1 MSASLAIANRLSKI
15 KKKKKKQPLYIIE
28 FIFASQCLP
37 SLERPLRPGRA
48 LRPRRR
54 PTLGSDR
61 CVTTGLSQAVS
72 GARPGSAWPPP
83 SSPVLVAHGAPP
95 DAGPAQEHAAP
106 GAHAVAAA
114 LARGPPVQ
122 QQPQRPPAAGAR
134 PLFVLLAQALAA
146 RPAEMLQLRLQT
158 PVAQGVKPEDS
169 VE

>member
-1 MSASLAIANRLSKI
+1 MPSKSREAA
-15 KKKKKKQPLYIIE
+15 P
-28 FIFASQCLP
+28 P
-37 SLERPLRPGRA
+37 RPGTPSAASADSGERR
-48 LRPRRR
+48 LRDHRSVPGR
-54 PTLGSDR
+54 L
-61 CVTTGLSQAVS
+61 S